1 VQAAPRRLEST
12 AFADRAATVRDV
24 SRRAAI
30 LVLAAAVPLA
40 ALGVAAAVTYWPS
53 SLPEP
58 LAAPNDPILPDLAM
72 SPLTDVAAGVAPS
85 GNQYIAFTASIGNL
99 GSGPFIVHAVRAD
112 ERGDWR
118 VSQRFREHDAPT
130 SEVVTPGN
138 MVFGGHGH
146 DHWHVQIG
154 ASYWLTR
161 PASSEVLRRYSKVGY
176 CFFDQVRLARQPADA
191 PIAPTFG
198 KDDCDGRSTLEL
210 EMGLSPGFADPYF
223 WTLPDQRL
231 LVNGLAD
238 GVYRLWADADPNDW
252 FREANEANNLTWVDL
267 QLTLS
272 QSPPKVAVVRRGPA
286 GASAWVAG

>member
-1 VQAAPRRLEST
+1 
-12 AFADRAATVRDV
+12 
-24 SRRAAI
+24 
-30 LVLAAAVPLA
+30 
-40 ALGVAAAVTYWPS
+40 
-53 SLPEP
+53 
-58 LAAPNDPILPDLAM
+58 
-72 SPLTDVAAGVAPS
+72 LTDVAAGVAPS
-85 GNQYIAFTASIGNL
+85 GNQYVSFTASIGNIGL
-99 GSGPFIVHAVRAD
+99 GPFIVHAVRAD